1 MTLDQI
7 KEWATLGNLVLPFF
21 MGGVLFW
28 LNKHYVRRS
37 EHNDIV
43 GKMTKAIEHLGERQQ
58 SHAERLNQGDTRF
71 NLLDERIK
79 ALPSAADI
87 AQLAVS
93 MERLSGDI
101 RVTNAKFEGM
111 DALMT
116 TVKGWVSVID
126 DHLRSKDK

>member
-1 MTLDQI
+1 MTIAEI
-7 KEWATLGNLVLPFF
+7 KDWAIIANLVMPFIL
-21 MGGVLFW
+21 MGVLYW
-28 LNKHYVRRS
+28 LNKNFVPRK
-37 EHNDIV
+37 EHADAL
-43 GKMTKAIEHLGERQQ
+43 KALKTALEHLGERQQ

-79 ALPSAADI
+79 ALPSGADI

-101 RVTNAKFEGM
+101 RVANAKFEGM
-111 DALMT
+111 ETLMG

-126 DHLRSKDK
+126 DHLRSRD